1 MADDGAQVVD
11 KISIE
16 GLAVETIIGVHDWER
31 EQKQTVMIDLQLFTS
46 TDAAARSDDV
56 AHTIGYGDVA
66 RYATE
71 FVESSHFNLIESLAS
86 ALSERILER
95 FPVTRL
101 NVTVSKP
108 GAVENAGNV
117 SVSIERSR

>member
-1 MADDGAQVVD
+1 MD

-46 TDAAARSDDV
+46 IDAAARSDDI
-56 AHTIGYGDVA
+56 AHAIGYGDVA
-66 RYATE
+66 RCATE
-71 FVESSHFNLIESLAS
+71 FVESSRFKLVESLAS
-86 ALSERILER
+86 ALSEHLFHR
-95 FPVTRL
+95 FAVTKL

-108 GAVENAGNV
+108 GAVRNADNV